1 MTYVLRVLIPA
12 LWILWLGYWV
22 VAARVSGKTRRRE
35 SLASR
40 LTHYGPLIL
49 GGLLL
54 GVPGILGPELER
66 QFHGPAQIWLWI
78 ASALV
83 AIGLG
88 FSAWARVC
96 LGSNWSAEVTV
107 KQKHELVRS
116 GPYALVR
123 HPIYTGVLLALIGT
137 AVSVDKWRAFIGLIL
152 VAAGFLRKIV
162 IEERFMLAEFGEAYE
177 RYRAEVPAL
186 IPFVV

>member
-1 MTYVLRVLIPA
+1 MTHALRVLIPA

-22 VAARVSGKTRRRE
+22 VAARVSEEPRWRE
-35 SLASR
+35 SFASR
-40 LTHYGPLIL
+40 LTHYGPLVL

-54 GVPGILGPELER
+54 GVPGILGPGLER
-66 QFHGPAQIWLWI
+66 EVHGSTQIWLWI

-83 AIGLG
+83 AIGLW
-88 FSAWARVC
+88 FSAWARVR

-107 KQKHELVRS
+107 KQNHKLVRI

-137 AVSVDKWRAFIGLIL
+137 ALSVDKLRALIGLIL
-152 VAAGFLRKIV
+152 VAAGFLRKIIV
-162 IEERFMLAEFGEAYE
+162 EERFMSAEFGEAYE
-177 RYRAEVPAL
+177 HYRAKVPAL

>member
-1 MTYVLRVLIPA
+1 MTHALRALIPA

-22 VAARVSGKTRRRE
+22 LAARVTRETRRRE
-35 SLASR
+35 NVASR

-78 ASALV
+78 ANALV

-88 FSAWARVC
+88 FAAWARVR
-96 LGSNWSAEVTV
+96 LGANWSAEVTV
-107 KQKHELVRS
+107 KQNHELVRS

-123 HPIYTGVLLALIGT
+123 HPIYTGVLFALIGT
-137 AVSVDKWRAFIGLIL
+137 ALSVDKWRALVGLAVI
-152 VAAGFLRKIV
+152 AAGFLRKIV
-162 IEERFMLAEFGEAYE
+162 IEERFMQAEFGEAYE
-177 RYRAEVPAL
+177 HYRAEVPAL

>member
-1 MTYVLRVLIPA
+1 MTHVLRALIPA

-22 VAARVSGKTRRRE
+22 VAARVTRETRQRE

-66 QFHGPAQIWLWI
+66 LFHGATQIWLWV
-78 ASALV
+78 ASSLV

-88 FSAWARVC
+88 FAAWARVR
-96 LGSNWSAEVTV
+96 LGGNWSAEVTV
-107 KQKHELVRS
+107 KRNHELVRN

-137 AVSVDKWRAFIGLIL
+137 ALSVDKWRAVIGLGLI
-152 VAAGFLRKIV
+152 AAGFLRKIV
-162 IEERFMLAEFGEAYE
+162 IEERFMLAEFGDAYA
-177 RYRAEVPAL
+177 RYRAKVPAL